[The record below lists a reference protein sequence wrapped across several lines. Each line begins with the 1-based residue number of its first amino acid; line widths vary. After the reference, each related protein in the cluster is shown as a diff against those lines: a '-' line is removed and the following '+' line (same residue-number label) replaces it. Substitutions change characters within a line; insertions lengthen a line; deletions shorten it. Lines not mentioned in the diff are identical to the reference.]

1 MRKYCKIK
9 YKSNKKFQT
18 DVRGYSHMKYKR
30 NTLFRKK
37 MNENNKTKYRQ
48 NRTVRFNKIERSS
61 EKRATLNNKQIEI
74 DFVIGRFRQEVTRG
88 PEYVCS
94 VCHRLFF
101 KKQVLERK
109 RECYE
114 RKGAEVATL
123 ANRCITLQYLHICDM
138 ECEQRCHLSDSP
150 SSKLWIC
157 HTCHRKILFPVTP
170 EKVFSGDLSRK
181 TARDKCCQQHAS
193 V

>member
-88 PEYVCS
+88 QGWTG
-94 VCHRLFF
+94 HRAYRAMPGGLAGLFGPTRF
-101 KKQVLERK
+101 
-109 RECYE
+109 
-114 RKGAEVATL
+114 T
-123 ANRCITLQYLHICDM
+123 
-138 ECEQRCHLSDSP
+138 
-150 SSKLWIC
+150 
-157 HTCHRKILFPVTP
+157 
-170 EKVFSGDLSRK
+170 
-181 TARDKCCQQHAS
+181 
-193 V
+193 